1 MNILA
6 RTMRMRWLLGTLV
19 LGLWAVGLLAL
30 VGSSQGQGGT
40 IPQLRMAIPA
50 DERTLTPYTY
60 NTGFPGYNILS
71 LIYDTLLL
79 IDAQGVPRPWLA
91 ESVDVSEDGL
101 TWTFTLREGIR
112 WQDGEPLTSA
122 DVKFTYEYF
131 QQNPHGRFTPAASA
145 VASIEAPDART
156 VVMRLEAPNP
166 IFDSRTLADVPIL
179 PQHLWEGVEDP
190 NAFDN
195 ALGSGPYRLVEYVPD
210 QFYRLE
216 ANRDYFAGS
225 PVADVLIL
233 PIIKDPTSTFSAL
246 KAGQIDVSARELT
259 PELVEEFE
267 NTPGVAVIT
276 GPGFASTLVQF
287 NLEREPFDNA
297 EFRRIVA
304 GLIDYEQLVETLL
317 LGRGTLGSPGFLH
330 PALPF
335 YNEALEGY
343 ERLSPEEA
351 GQRLEALGF
360 RDTDGDGVREFPDG
374 RPLEFVFLAQSDNPI
389 RLRAAELISQSLRAA
404 GIAFN
409 VRALDRD
416 TIVSLVWPDF
426 DVCKGRDFEVSMWG
440 WSAPVQSRTLV
451 QQLFHSDCRVGT
463 LNIGGYRNPELDEL
477 LDEQAVT
484 VDREARKRLL
494 DRVQE
499 VIAQDLPF
507 ITLFYPD
514 RIFGYRPEVYDGWV
528 FQVGEGIINK
538 LSLVRQEIVRS
549 LR

>member
-1 MNILA
+1 
-6 RTMRMRWLLGTLV
+6 
-19 LGLWAVGLLAL
+19 
-30 VGSSQGQGGT
+30 
-40 IPQLRMAIPA
+40 MAIPA

-71 LIYDTLLL
+71 MIYDTLML
-79 IDAQGVPRPWLA
+79 IDADGVPQPWLA
-91 ESVDVSEDGL
+91 ESVEVSDDGL

-122 DVKFTYEYF
+122 DVQFTYEYF
-131 QQNPHGRFTPAASA
+131 QQNAHGRFTPEAS
-145 VASIEAPDART
+145 VVSSISAPDERT
-156 VVMRLEAPNP
+156 VVMTLDAPNP

-179 PQHLWEGVEDP
+179 PKHIWEGVEDP

-195 ALGSGPYRLVEYVPD
+195 ALGSGPYKLVKYVPD

-216 ANRDYFAGS
+216 ENPDYFAGE
-225 PVADVLIL
+225 PVADLLIL

-246 KAGQIDVSARELT
+246 KAGEIDVSARELT

-287 NLEREPFDNA
+287 NLEREPFDDPA
-297 EFRRIVA
+297 FRRVVA
-304 GLIDYEQLVETLL
+304 GLIDYQQLVDTLL

-335 YNEALEGY
+335 YNENLTGY
-343 ERLSPEEA
+343 ELLSAEEA
-351 GQRLEALGF
+351 AQRLEELGY

-389 RLRAAELISQSLRAA
+389 RLRAAELISQSLREA

-426 DVCKGRDFEVSMWG
+426 DVCKGRDFDVAMWG

-463 LNIGGYRNPELDEL
+463 LNIGGYSNERLNELVDQ
-477 LDEQAVT
+477 QAVT
-484 VDREARKRLL
+484 VNREARKQLL

-499 VIAQDLPF
+499 IIAEDLPF
-507 ITLFYPD
+507 ITLFYAD
-514 RIFGYRPEVYDGWV
+514 RIFAYRPEAYAEWV

-538 LSLVRQEIVRS
+538 LSLVRQELVK
-549 LR
+549 